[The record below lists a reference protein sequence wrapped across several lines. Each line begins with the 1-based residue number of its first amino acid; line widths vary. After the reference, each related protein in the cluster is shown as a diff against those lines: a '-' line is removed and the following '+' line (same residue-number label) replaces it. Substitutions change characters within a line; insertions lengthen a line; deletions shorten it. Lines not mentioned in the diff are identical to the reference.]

1 MLSGWIPRLTHA
13 DNVGFSRKRT
23 LALAVAI
30 ALMCFAGAAA
40 VGAMFRAADAEKS
53 VNRTIEVR
61 QQARDLLTIML
72 NAETGIRGFLLS
84 GDETFLE
91 PYQTAPRQVS
101 ETITRLTALTSDNPI
116 QRQGLEAISNTTEQ
130 LMNFYRD
137 LLALTGQGK
146 RDGAIERIT
155 LKTGKTIMDE
165 TRTLIDAF
173 NQRELALLN
182 ERQQAASF
190 WKSFLIGAAA
200 ARSCLQSGW
209 WRSSPA

>member
-1 MLSGWIPRLTHA
+1 MLSGWIPRLTHG

-30 ALMCFAGAAA
+30 AL
-40 VGAMFRAADAEKS
+40 
-53 VNRTIEVR
+53 
-61 QQARDLLTIML
+61 
-72 NAETGIRGFLLS
+72 
-84 GDETFLE
+84 DE
-91 PYQTAPRQVS
+91 
-101 ETITRLTALTSDNPI
+101 N
-116 QRQGLEAISNTTEQ
+116 
-130 LMNFYRD
+130 
-137 LLALTGQGK
+137 
-146 RDGAIERIT
+146 
-155 LKTGKTIMDE
+155 
-165 TRTLIDAF
+165 RTLIDAF